1 MTTQAVNPGDRPP
14 YSSGQ
19 RDARD
24 IRAVD
29 LFFEFSTLGLVL
41 CGYLAMLSTGA
52 LDVPTS
58 TVVSAALLYRAV
70 SLLGFAPQRLPG
82 WLIGTLTVVSIALY
96 PADIVWWSGDFIQAT
111 VHLIFFLAL
120 VKLLSAQGNR
130 DHLALLVLSFLL
142 LVVAAILSSEFLYF
156 VFLLG
161 FLAFSVMSF
170 TSLELRR
177 SFAMHKVV
185 ASGSRRLPLRLT
197 MASLLIS
204 GGILAMSLG
213 LFYALPRSAKAV
225 LNQFLLQRP
234 PGTGFAREMVL
245 GRYGELT
252 QNPTVVMRIREID
265 LNGPGGAPSF
275 PTHWRGATLTQ
286 FDGRRWSNPNQ
297 RGELV
302 RINANEIFLASPA
315 QRRRAGSRGG
325 YEVHVS
331 AQLGEY
337 LFLPGLAEFLRIE
350 RDYLFR
356 YPDRTARLPLAPKE
370 DLQYAAFSFFDGERE
385 LAEGRMASLSATEL
399 GAIRGEDLLHLPPLD
414 PRIEEL
420 ARSVTEG
427 YDNPLDKARILASY
441 LRGNY
446 HYSLGKS
453 RAPGNDP
460 LAEFLFETREG
471 HCEYFAS
478 ALAVMLRSLGIP
490 SRVVTGFLVTEYNPL
505 TGWHV
510 ARMSD
515 AHSWVEVWLP
525 NRGWYGFDPTPSS
538 RQLPMSQLLSRF
550 RLWRDAADTFWQ
562 DWVLAYDLGRQL
574 TLAGS
579 AESTSRGARDYTL
592 HALEAMGTS
601 GVKRFMGWAA
611 AWGAGL
617 LALVLAWRFW
627 LRRLWMSRRR
637 TPRLRAASDDE
648 ASRIYAKVLR
658 SLAGRGYIKPAWQT
672 STEFAAAVAAF
683 PGMGWLEEFTETY
696 LTARFGG
703 GEEALDRLRRL
714 AAQGASVPRR

>member
-1 MTTQAVNPGDRPP
+1 MTPQAVHPAIRAHEP
-14 YSSGQ
+14 SGRQ
-19 RDARD
+19 GARD
-24 IRAVD
+24 IRPVD

-41 CGYLAMLSTGA
+41 CGYLAMLSTGT

-58 TVVSAALLYRAV
+58 SVVCMALLYRAV
-70 SLLGFAPQRLPG
+70 SLFGFAPQRLPG

-96 PADIVWWSGDFIQAT
+96 PADIFWWSGDFIQAT

-142 LVVAAILSSEFLYF
+142 LVVAAILSSDFLYF

-161 FLAFSVMSF
+161 FLTFSVMSF

-185 ASGSRRLPLRLT
+185 ATGARRLPLRLT
-197 MASLLIS
+197 MVSLLIS

-234 PGTGFAREMVL
+234 ASSGFAREMVL

-265 LNGPGGAPSF
+265 LNESSGSPPF
-275 PTHWRGATLTQ
+275 PTHWRGATLTH

-315 QRRRAGSRGG
+315 QRRRAGARGG

-331 AQLGEY
+331 PQLGEY

-350 RDYLFR
+350 QDYLFR
-356 YPDRTARLPLAPKE
+356 YPDRTVRLPLAPKE
-370 DLQYAAFSFFDGERE
+370 DLQYAAFSYFDGEKE

-399 GAIRGEDLLHLPPLD
+399 GAIRGEDLLHLPSLD

-427 YDNPLDKARILASY
+427 YSNPLDKARILASY

-446 HYSLGKS
+446 HYRLGKS
-453 RAPGNDP
+453 RAAGSDP
-460 LAEFLFETREG
+460 LAAFLFETREG

-478 ALAVMLRSLGIP
+478 ALAVMLRTLGIP

-510 ARMSD
+510 VRMSD

-525 NRGWYGFDPTPSS
+525 ERGWYGFDPTPSS
-538 RQLPMSQLLSRF
+538 RQLPMSQLMSRF

-579 AESTSRGARDYTL
+579 AESTSRGARDFSL
-592 HALEAMGTS
+592 HVFEAMGAPDL
-601 GVKRFMGWAA
+601 KRIAGWIFPL
-611 AWGAGL
+611 GAGA
-617 LALVLAWRFW
+617 LALALAWRFW
-627 LRRLWMSRRR
+627 LRDFWIHRKRLV
-637 TPRLRAASDDE
+637 RLRASSGE
-648 ASRIYAKVLR
+648 EPSRIYAKTLR
-658 SLAGRGYIKPAWQT
+658 LLADRGYVKPIWQT
-672 STEFAAAVAAF
+672 STEFADGMAGF
-683 PGMGWLEEFTETY
+683 PGMGWLRDFTDAY
-696 LTARFGG
+696 LGARYGG
-703 GEEALDRLRRL
+703 GEEALDRLRSL
-714 AAQGASVPRR
+714 ASQAATAPRR